1 MFVCIRL
8 SPLFPL
14 SQHCVHAPFTSSP
27 SPHDTGLPPEASAWA
42 GVSVVNL
49 KNNKVLD
56 VGTLPGFWPE
66 LTRLYLGEHCISCRI
81 LLCARI

>member
-1 MFVCIRL
+1 VYTRR
-8 SPLFPL
+8 
-14 SQHCVHAPFTSSP
+14 FTSIP
-27 SPHDTGLPPEASAWA
+27 FAHNTGLPPEASAWA

-66 LTRLYLGEHCISCRI
+66 LTRLYLGEGPRKLF
-81 LLCARI
+81 LLVHLCGSS